1 MVQIVICIYVLSTI
15 YRGTVDRRMG
25 STLGPWIYSRATNL
39 RPRTSRTAR
48 ARGAGAALAPRPRP
62 LAPPVGR
69 RGVESHQGA
78 LEWRCGAWSHK
89 PKVLL
94 MKQTLEDPPPI
105 SLSRRL
111 GKHSTRFYFRKAK
124 PPFLPVTSSSATIR
138 RSRSAVSSV
147 MRECASS
154 STLRKAL
161 ERFSSMSARSWC
173 SW

>member
-1 MVQIVICIYVLSTI
+1 
-15 YRGTVDRRMG
+15 MG
-25 STLGPWIYSRATNL
+25 ALLKGPWIYSRVTNL
-39 RPRTSRTAR
+39 RPRTVAARRGPRRPSR
-48 ARGAGAALAPRPRP
+48 APAPRP
-62 LAPPVGR
+62 LAASRRLG
-69 RGVESHQGA
+69 RGVES
-78 LEWRCGAWSHK
+78 LRVWSGAWSHK

-111 GKHSTRFYFRKAK
+111 GKHTCRHTCSARFYFRKAK
-124 PPFLPVTSSSATIR
+124 PPFLPVASSSATSR